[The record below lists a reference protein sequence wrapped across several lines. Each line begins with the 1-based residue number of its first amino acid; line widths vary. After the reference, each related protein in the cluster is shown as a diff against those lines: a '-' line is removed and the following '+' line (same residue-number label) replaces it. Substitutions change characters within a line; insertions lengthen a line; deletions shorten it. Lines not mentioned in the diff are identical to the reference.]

1 MYTTSNYIDKIIE
14 KLAYIK
20 SALEL
25 HGKQGTLSLHKNSEL
40 LMMNVLTLTYGY
52 QLEFLGKDS
61 RFPGV
66 DLGSQTEGIAIQ
78 ITSRNDNDKVN
89 DAIEKFLKHNLQK
102 TFPRMFVL
110 MMNSRIAKYPLK
122 PFSDQSFQFDPAKDI
137 IDFNDLITKIR
148 SIMPIQV
155 QMIAEYLERELPT
168 VSMTSIDTQ
177 SYLIDVQADRS
188 QRQLEYFFHS
198 AVTIKFQGAGLSA
211 AKLYRWLN
219 EYFNDARKSFFYLN
233 VLNEHYRNRSAFS
246 GEVAFDIPLHDEAA
260 VNYAKH
266 TAMKITEDQI
276 QIEFANYYSNR
287 EHNSNLQEELG
298 PMLSVLLAL
307 PALKLSAEASIEVS
321 YDYQTNGKLMF
332 YNMNSILAAD
342 TYMQVFYLDKPIAVK
357 KVFKKIDDDD
367 LLELLQ
373 EIADTFVNEPLPFQK
388 NHPFM
393 AFNRNGQLQTL
404 NFIRGRIQP
413 TLGEITE

>member
-1 MYTTSNYIDKIIE
+1 MYTTSNYIDKIID
-14 KLAYIK
+14 KLALIK

-40 LMMNVLTLTYGY
+40 LMMHFLTLAYGY
-52 QLEFLGKDS
+52 QLEILGKDS

-66 DLGSQTEGIAIQ
+66 DIGSPTEGIAIQ

-89 DAIEKFLKHNLQK
+89 DAIEKFLKHDLQK
-102 TFPRMFVL
+102 TFPRMVVL

-122 PFSDQSFQFDPAKDI
+122 PFSDPSFQFDPVKDI
-137 IDFNDLITKIR
+137 IDFNDLITKVR
-148 SIMPIQV
+148 SLMPIQV
-155 QMIAEYLERELPT
+155 QMIAEYLERELP
-168 VSMTSIDTQ
+168 SASIVPTDTQ
-177 SYLIDVQADRS
+177 KSLIDVQADRS

-198 AVTIKFQGAGLSA
+198 TVTIEFKGAGLSA

-219 EYFNDARKSFFYLN
+219 EYFNDARKRFFYLN
-233 VLNEHYRNRSAFS
+233 ILNEHYRSRSVNS
-246 GEVAFDIPLHDEAA
+246 GEVVFEIPLHDEAA
-260 VNYAKH
+260 INYAKH
-266 TAMKITEDQI
+266 TVMKITQDQI

-287 EHNSNLQEELG
+287 ERNSNLEEELG
-298 PMLSVLLAL
+298 PMLYVLLAL
-307 PALKLSAEASIEVS
+307 PALKLSEETSIEVS
-321 YDYQTNGKLMF
+321 FDYQTNGKLMF

-342 TYMQVFYLDKPIAVK
+342 TYMQAFYINKPTAVK
-357 KVFKKIDDDD
+357 KTFKKIGDDE
-367 LLELLQ
+367 LIELLQ
-373 EIADTFVNEPLPFQK
+373 EIADTFVNEPLPFQQ

-404 NFIRGRIQP
+404 NFIRARIQP